1 MEYGFD
7 LSGLQEKEREAFREL
22 AGILGVKE
30 AGAQEGG
37 IALRFGQG
45 RCLSARKTAGSW
57 TITFAHENE
66 KWRAFSRALE
76 EEGDFEEPAGKDLQ
90 AMLDCSRNGVL
101 TPEAVKRMIR
111 HLALMGYRAVQLY
124 TEDTYEIEGE
134 PYFGYQRGR
143 YTREEL
149 REIDRYAGRFGLE
162 IIPCIQT
169 LAHLERVLHWQAYQ
183 EVKDCDYI
191 LLAEIPV
198 KEPWQAMA
206 DEEKTYALIDR
217 MFSAMEESLSSRR
230 INIGMDEA
238 HALGL
243 GKYLDRFGYRDRM
256 SIMTR
261 HFNRVWEIAKA
272 HGYAPMMWSD
282 MFFRLACGGEYYAG
296 EFDVAPG
303 VKEQIPDG
311 LTLVYWDYYS
321 LQKETYDGML
331 KSHRKL
337 TDHLAFAGGVWTWTG
352 YCPNSFYSRHIA
364 PLAYES
370 CRENGIDTI
379 LATAWGDDGTETSL
393 FSALPA
399 LQQWAELTYEKGGDE
414 EMLERRFRT
423 STGASYRAFLEL
435 GRPALTPDNPMP
447 GGCGVNP
454 LKYLLYQDVL
464 GGLFDAHTDER
475 YEEHFS
481 ACARMLEAA
490 KREAGDYGYLFELEE
505 RLCRLLARK
514 ATVGK
519 RLRTAYKAGDKEG
532 VRELAQRELSEIL
545 LLTGRFEEKMNERWK
560 RENKIFGLD
569 VLHLRL
575 GGLKE
580 RLNFA
585 RERLLSWAEGETGK
599 LEEMESAPLAY
610 RKEKDM
616 APPCWR
622 DIVTACNV

>member
-149 REIDRYAGRFGLE
+149 REIDRYADRFGLE

-191 LLAEIPV
+191 LLA
-198 KEPWQAMA
+198 

-217 MFSAMEESLSSRR
+217 MFSSMEESLSSRR

-423 STGASYRAFLEL
+423 CTGASYRAFLEL

-505 RLCRLLARK
+505 RLCRLLAQK

-519 RLRTAYKAGDKEG
+519 RLRTAYKAGDREG

-545 LLTGRFEEKMNERWK
+545 LLTERFEEKMNERWK

-585 RERLLSWAEGETGK
+585 RERLLSWAEGETEK
-599 LEEMESAPLAY
+599 LEEMESAALVY